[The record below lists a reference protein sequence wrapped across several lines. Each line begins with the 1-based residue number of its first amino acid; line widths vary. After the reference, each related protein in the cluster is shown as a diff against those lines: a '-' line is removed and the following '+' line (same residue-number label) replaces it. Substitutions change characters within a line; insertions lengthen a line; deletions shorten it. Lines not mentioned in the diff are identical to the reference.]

1 MLSYLLL
8 LLGLFAAMTPARPID
23 RAAFM
28 QGCWERRAT
37 GRVIEE
43 QWMKPRGGSM
53 LGMSRTVR
61 GDSLIEYEFLRLF
74 ERGEIL
80 VYAAQPSGQP
90 PAEFTAV
97 ASEEGTLIFEEPAHD
112 FPQRIS
118 YRAAGDS
125 LFARI
130 EGQLNG
136 RERSIDFRYAR
147 VACE

>member
-1 MLSYLLL
+1 MLSYLVLL
-8 LLGLFAAMTPARPID
+8 LPLFASMTQTRPID

-37 GRVIEE
+37 TRIIEE
-43 QWMKPRGGSM
+43 QWMRPRGGSM

-74 ERGEIL
+74 ERGENL
-80 VYAAQPSGQP
+80 VYAAQPSGQR

-97 ASEEGTLIFEEPAHD
+97 ASEAGALVFEDPAHD

-118 YRAAGDS
+118 YRAVGDS

-130 EGQLNG
+130 EGHLNG
-136 RERSIDFRYAR
+136 RERSMDFRYAR
-147 VACE
+147 VPCA